1 MKERREEI
9 DGDPGDFVDS
19 RPGVPPGRAGCPGD
33 SAPGGRVL
41 AETIQ
46 QAFPPFH
53 VSDER
58 PKMQEEEAAY
68 EALHPT
74 LLTQYRNQYVAIH
87 QGVVVDHAPDEIEL
101 VERVHARYPDQVVL
115 IRKVGLLP
123 LELLQIRSPRWVKP
137 V

>member
-1 MKERREEI
+1 MAIQVTLSIPDLAYHQAEQVAQATQRPVEE
-9 DGDPGDFVDS
+9 
-19 RPGVPPGRAGCPGD
+19 
-33 SAPGGRVL
+33 VL

-53 VSDER
+53 VSDDR

-101 VERVHARYPDQVVL
+101 VERVQGRYPDQVVL
-115 IRKVGLLP
+115 IRKVGVLS
-123 LELLQIRSPRWVKP
+123 RFRRTCDASTN
-137 V
+137 